1 MGRYEK
7 IYIIYIINILEIIK
21 ILRDKFAK
29 FKFFLRVYHIE
40 NEIIIYNDVDIII
53 KYNLNLFNN
62 IDRMVKII
70 MRDVR
75 KKIEDKYSIAND
87 KVSVIIPNFNN
98 EIFLKNVISKI
109 LENTYKNIEII
120 IVDDKSSDKSIEI
133 INSFENDKIKLY
145 ENKDNSGTYY
155 SRNKGILLSNG
166 GYILIIDGDDYIDNT
181 YINNMVDG
189 LKNCA
194 NNIWGYGKSFERVY
208 LNNNMNIIKK
218 KKSISYNILFKRKL
232 FNYLGFF
239 QNSRFGA
246 DTEYIYR
253 AQIYKY
259 QIKYDNKNIIEY
271 HANSI
276 KNKNLTQIINW
287 DKRKEYINQAK
298 KNIHLRNYIEM
309 AYLD

>member
-1 MGRYEK
+1 MD
-7 IYIIYIINILEIIK
+7 ILDIIK

-29 FKFFLRVYHIE
+29 LKFFVRVYHIE
-40 NEIIIYNDVDIII
+40 NEIVIYNDVDIII

-62 IDRMVKII
+62 IDRMLKII

-75 KKIEDKYSIAND
+75 KKIEDRYSIAND
-87 KVSVIIPNFNN
+87 KVSIIIPNFNN
-98 EIFLKNVISKI
+98 EFFLKNVISKI
-109 LENTYKNIEII
+109 LENTYNNIEII
-120 IVDDKSSDKSIEI
+120 IVDDKSTDKSIEI
-133 INSFENDKIKLY
+133 INSFHNDKIRSY
-145 ENKDNSGTYY
+145 ENKENSGTYY

-166 GYILIIDGDDYIDNT
+166 GYILIVDGDDYIDNT
-181 YINNMVDG
+181 YIKNMVNG
-189 LKNCA
+189 LKYCA

-208 LNNNMNIIKK
+208 LNNNMSIINK
-218 KKSISYNILFKRKL
+218 KKSLSYNILFKRKL

-239 QNSRFGA
+239 QDSRYGA
-246 DTEYIYR
+246 DTEYIFR

-276 KNKNLTQIINW
+276 KNKNLTQTIDW
-287 DKRKEYINQAK
+287 DIRKEYIKQAK
-298 KNIHLRNYIEM
+298 KNVYLRNYIEM